1 MALSQNDAFSP
12 EFSWKG
18 LYVHFRLCFHAKTG
32 SLLVSDSENIAPLI
46 DHNNQ
51 LFEVRLTNRSI
62 NIARFYPFVITALVC
77 VMAMFAWPQ
86 FGSANDTQPAHGIA
100 MHGTPTLAVDFTHLP
115 YANINSPKGG
125 KITYGV
131 RGSFDSVNPFI
142 LRGQKVGGLRDGF
155 YGNNVYESLL
165 MRNRDEPFTM
175 YGLLAESVVT
185 PDDRSYIEFKINPKA
200 AFSDGHPV
208 TADDVIF
215 SAELLAEKG
224 RPNYQKYYSKITSL
238 DKIDERTVRIVFND
252 EADRELPLLL
262 GLLPILPEHAIDKET
277 FDKTTLTPILGSGP
291 YILSKVEQGTSVT
304 LTRNPDYWAKDLP
317 IKQGLHNFDTIIFSY
332 YRDKNALFEAFKKGI
347 VDVYFES
354 NPDNWKSAY
363 GGGALAE
370 GRITQTKVTPRSSTG
385 LRGYAFNTRRP
396 NFKNI
401 KIREA
406 LTMLFDFEWMNSNLF
421 NKGFQRTESFFH
433 GSNLSS
439 IGVAASPREKELL
452 KDYIDLV
459 RPEILDGTFQQT
471 KSDGSGRDRTI
482 LRKALGLFREAGYS
496 LKNRVMVDPQGKP
509 FEIELLLPGGSS
521 AERIALSYAAN
532 VRNLG
537 INLIIRNVD
546 AAQFEERRKN
556 FDFDMISWRWN
567 GSLSPGNEQYFRWSS
582 PFADRKGSYN
592 FSGVKNAGVD
602 AMIDELLK
610 ARKREDFV
618 DAVRAL
624 DRLLVSGFYVLP
636 HYHLGNQLIALS
648 SHIHMPDYS
657 SLYGTQPTT
666 WWAEKSK

>member
-1 MALSQNDAFSP
+1 M
-12 EFSWKG
+12 
-18 LYVHFRLCFHAKTG
+18 
-32 SLLVSDSENIAPLI
+32 
-46 DHNNQ
+46 
-51 LFEVRLTNRSI
+51 RLTNRSV
-62 NIARFYPFVITALVC
+62 NVVTFCVLTIALLVWPYFSSADDTQAVHGISMHGSTALD
-77 VMAMFAWPQ
+77 A
-86 FGSANDTQPAHGIA
+86 
-100 MHGTPTLAVDFTHLP
+100 DFTHLP
-115 YANINSPKGG
+115 YANINAPKGG

-175 YGLLAESVVT
+175 YGLLAQSIIM
-185 PDDRSYIEFKINPKA
+185 PDDRSFIEFNINPKA

-224 RPNYQKYYSKITSL
+224 RPNYQKYYSKITSIT
-238 DKIDERTVRIVFND
+238 KIDERTVRIVFND

-277 FDKTTLTPILGSGP
+277 FDKTTLKPILGSGP

-317 IKQGLHNFDTIIFSY
+317 IKQGLHNFDTIEFTY
-332 YRDKNALFEAFKKGI
+332 YRDSNALFEAFKKGI

-354 NPDNWKSAY
+354 NPDNWKTAY
-363 GGGALAE
+363 GGGALAQ
-370 GRITQTKVTPRSSTG
+370 GRIKQIEVTPRSSTG

-396 NFKNI
+396 NFSNI

-406 LTMLFDFEWMNSNLF
+406 LTMLFDFEWMNANLF

-439 IGVAASPREKELL
+439 SGVVASERERELL
-452 KDYIDLV
+452 KNHLDYV
-459 RPEILDGTFQQT
+459 RPDILEGTFKQT

-482 LRKALGLFREAGYS
+482 LRKALGLFRESGYS
-496 LKNRVMVDPQGKP
+496 LKNRVMVDAQGNP

-521 AERIALSYAAN
+521 QERIALSYAAN
-532 VRNLG
+532 LRNLG

-592 FSGVKNAGVD
+592 FSGVKNTGVD

-610 ARKREDFV
+610 ARKREDFT

-624 DRLLVSGFYVLP
+624 DRLLISGFYVLP

-648 SHIHMPDYS
+648 SHIHTPDYS
-657 SLYGTQPTT
+657 ALYGTRPAT
-666 WWAEKSK
+666 WWSEKSK

>member
-1 MALSQNDAFSP
+1 MTNHSINVAIIVPKVVRLVKLVRHSSVGVLAVLLAMLLGLQYSWANDA
-12 EFSWKG
+12 
-18 LYVHFRLCFHAKTG
+18 
-32 SLLVSDSENIAPLI
+32 
-46 DHNNQ
+46 
-51 LFEVRLTNRSI
+51 
-62 NIARFYPFVITALVC
+62 
-77 VMAMFAWPQ
+77 
-86 FGSANDTQPAHGIA
+86 QPTHGIS
-100 MHGTPTLAVDFTHLP
+100 MHGEPALAADFSHLP
-115 YANINSPKGG
+115 YANLDAPKGG
-125 KITYGV
+125 KLTFGV

-142 LRGQKVGGLRDGF
+142 LRGQKVGALRDGF

-165 MRNRDEPFTM
+165 MRSRDEPFTM
-175 YGLLAESVVT
+175 YGLLAQSVIT
-185 PDDRSYIEFKINPKA
+185 PDDRSYIEFILNPKA
-200 AFSDGHPV
+200 TFSDGHPV

-215 SAELLAEKG
+215 SAKILAEKG
-224 RPNYQKYYSKITSL
+224 RPNYQNYYSKIKSL
-238 DKIDERTVRIVFND
+238 DKIDDRTVRMVFND

-291 YILSKVEQGTSVT
+291 YILSQVDQGTSIT
-304 LTRNPDYWAKDLP
+304 LTRDPDYWANDLP
-317 IKQGLHNFDTIIFSY
+317 IKQGLHNFETIELTYF
-332 YRDKNALFEAFKKGI
+332 RDKNALFEAFKKGI
-347 VDVYFES
+347 IDVFFES
-354 NPDNWKSAY
+354 NPDDWKSAY

-370 GRITQTKVTPRSSTG
+370 GRIKQKEVTPRSSTG

-396 NFKNI
+396 NFKSI

-439 IGVAASPREKELL
+439 NGVPASAHEKELL
-452 KDYIDLV
+452 KDHIDLI
-459 RPEILDGTFQQT
+459 RPDILDGTFRQAQ
-471 KSDGSGRDRTI
+471 SDGSGRDRTI
-482 LRKALGLFREAGYS
+482 LRKALGLFREEGYT
-496 LKNRVMVDPQGKP
+496 LKNRIMVDAQGNP

-521 AERIALSYAAN
+521 QERIALSYAAN
-532 VRNLG
+532 LRNLG

-592 FSGVKNAGVD
+592 FSGVQNAGVD

-657 SLYGTQPTT
+657 ALYGTRPAT
-666 WWAEKSK
+666 WWAEKNK

>member
-1 MALSQNDAFSP
+1 MVFIALSQA
-12 EFSWKG
+12 
-18 LYVHFRLCFHAKTG
+18 
-32 SLLVSDSENIAPLI
+32 SL
-46 DHNNQ
+46 
-51 LFEVRLTNRSI
+51 
-62 NIARFYPFVITALVC
+62 ARDV
-77 VMAMFAWPQ
+77 
-86 FGSANDTQPAHGIA
+86 TQAHGIS
-100 MHGTPTLAVDFTHLP
+100 MHGTPALAADFKSLP
-115 YANINSPKGG
+115 YANLNAPKGG

-165 MRNRDEPFTM
+165 MRSRDEPFTM
-175 YGLLAESVVT
+175 YGLLAETVIT
-185 PDDRSYIEFKINPKA
+185 PDDRSFIEFKINPKA

-262 GLLPILPEHAIDKET
+262 GLLPILPEHAIDRET
-277 FDKTTLTPILGSGP
+277 FDKTTLKPILGSGP
-291 YILSKVEQGTSVT
+291 YILSKVDQGASVT
-304 LTRNPDYWAKDLP
+304 LSRNPDYWAKDLP
-317 IKQGLHNFDTIIFSY
+317 IKQGLHNFDTIEFTY
-332 YRDKNALFEAFKKGI
+332 YRDRNALFEAFKKGI

-354 NPDNWKSAY
+354 NPDNWKTSY

-370 GRITQTKVTPRSSTG
+370 GRITQTEVKPRSSSG
-385 LRGYAFNTRRP
+385 MRGYAFNTRRP
-396 NFKNI
+396 HLASI

-406 LTMLFDFEWMNSNLF
+406 MTMLFDFEWMNSNLF
-421 NKGFQRTESFFH
+421 NKGFERTESFFH

-439 IGVAASPREKELL
+439 IGKPASKHEKELL
-452 KDYIDLV
+452 KDHLSLIRSD
-459 RPEILDGTFQQT
+459 ILDGTFHQT

-482 LRKALGLFREAGYS
+482 LRKALGLFREEGYS
-496 LKNRVMVDPQGKP
+496 LKNRVMVDKLGKP

-521 AERIALSYAAN
+521 QERIALSYAAN
-532 VRNLG
+532 LRNLG
-537 INLIIRNVD
+537 IKLIIRNVD

-556 FDFDMISWRWN
+556 FDFDMISWRWS

-592 FSGVKNAGVD
+592 FSGVKNPGVD
-602 AMIDELLK
+602 AMIDELLR

-648 SHIHMPDYS
+648 SHIHMPKNS
-657 SLYGTQPTT
+657 ALYGTQPAT
-666 WWAEKSK
+666 WWAEKK

>member
-1 MALSQNDAFSP
+1 MTYRLLNILTFSAMMMVLFLSAPVVLANDA
-12 EFSWKG
+12 K
-18 LYVHFRLCFHAKTG
+18 
-32 SLLVSDSENIAPLI
+32 I
-46 DHNNQ
+46 
-51 LFEVRLTNRSI
+51 
-62 NIARFYPFVITALVC
+62 
-77 VMAMFAWPQ
+77 
-86 FGSANDTQPAHGIA
+86 AHGIS
-100 MHGTPTLAVDFTHLP
+100 MHGDPALAAEFKHLP
-115 YANINSPKGG
+115 YANPDAPKGG

-165 MRNRDEPFTM
+165 MRSRDEPFTM
-175 YGLLAESVVT
+175 YGLLAESVIT
-185 PDDRSYIEFKINPKA
+185 PDDRSFIEFKINPKA

-215 SAELLAEKG
+215 SAEILAEKG

-238 DKIDERTVRIVFND
+238 DKIDERTVRVVFND

-262 GLLPILPEHAIDKET
+262 GLLPILPEHAINKET
-277 FDKTTLTPILGSGP
+277 FDKTTLTPIIGSGP
-291 YILSKVEQGTSVT
+291 YILSNVDQGSSIT
-304 LTRNPDYWAKDLP
+304 LSRNPDYWAKDLP
-317 IKQGLHNFDTIIFSY
+317 IKQGLHNFDTIEFTY
-332 YRDKNALFEAFKKGI
+332 YRDRNALFEAFKKGI

-354 NPDNWKSAY
+354 NPDNWKSGY

-370 GRITQTKVTPRSSTG
+370 GRITQTEVTPRSSKG
-385 LRGYAFNTRRP
+385 MRGYAFNTRRP
-396 NFKNI
+396 HLASI

-421 NKGFQRTESFFH
+421 NKGFERTESFFH

-439 IGVAASPREKELL
+439 IGNPASEHEKELL
-452 KDYIDLV
+452 KDHINLIRSD
-459 RPEILDGTFQQT
+459 ILNGTFQQA
-471 KSDGSGRDRTI
+471 KSDGSGRDRTL
-482 LRKALGLFREAGYS
+482 LRKALGLFREEGYS
-496 LKNRVMVDPQGKP
+496 LKNRVMVDKQGKP

-521 AERIALSYAAN
+521 QERIALSYADN
-532 VRNLG
+532 LRNLG
-537 INLIIRNVD
+537 IKLIIRNVD

-556 FDFDMISWRWN
+556 FDFDMLSWRWN

-636 HYHLGNQLIALS
+636 HYHLSNQLIALS
-648 SHIHMPDYS
+648 SHIRMPEIS
-657 SLYGTQPTT
+657 ALYGTQPAT
-666 WWAEKSK
+666 WWAEKK